1 METNMKEVVETA
13 IYHKYGSF
21 SKFAE
26 SEFGYKIVK
35 SKGNGNQGVV
45 CPHHTS
51 SANKQGDNCM
61 IDDIKNVFNCFS
73 CGHGGSLFDMTMLE
87 KNMDFKESMEWLAE
101 KAGIILE
108 KNPNAQKT
116 VKEIRRA
123 FAVICYKN
131 LMAIKNPSEDV
142 ARYNKLSQYKA
153 EYEGA
158 IQYLAGRG
166 FITKSLKKFEIGYC
180 GVAGVEIE
188 EMFKNGYSV
197 ADLLRANIMMESQKT
212 KKKFVP
218 LKGRITLMASENIY
232 GRKVICDEDRYK
244 HYYSRSQQQ
253 IWNLNTCQYKERD
266 IVFVV
271 EALFDAIAIQQF
283 IDRLHMNWAVVAT
296 CGTGGVK
303 KEELVKTIMATNPKC
318 VMIVPDSDDFLKDGK
333 IHAIGQKK
341 GLEKAYAFE
350 SAGQNT
356 RVVVLPIGKDPGDLA
371 KDKCRATEFK
381 EMVKKALYPV
391 RYEIYLE
398 AHFNDRKSTDNKKEF
413 LNSCKRILSNHKITL
428 RSDMIDWITLLIDGN
443 REEVEDFFKNTFSK
457 ATVLDYF
464 KTCRAHGMKDE
475 EILKHIQSM
484 LP

>member
-1 METNMKEVVETA
+1 MNTKEIVENGIFA
-13 IYHKYGSF
+13 KYGSF
-21 SKFAE
+21 SNFAQ
-26 SEFGYKIVK
+26 SEFGYKTVK
-35 SKGNGNQGVV
+35 AKGNGNIGVV

-51 SANKQGDNCM
+51 SANNQGDNCM
-61 IDDIKNVFNCFS
+61 VDNNKHVFNCFS

-87 KNMDFKESMEWLAE
+87 KNMDFKEAIEWLAE
-101 KAGIILE
+101 KAGITLE
-108 KNPNAQKT
+108 KKQNAQKT

-123 FAVICYKN
+123 FAIICHKN
-131 LMAIKNPSEDV
+131 LMSIKNPSEDV
-142 ARYNKLSQYKA
+142 ARYNKLAKFKD

-158 IQYLAGRG
+158 IQYLAKRG
-166 FITKSLKKFEIGYC
+166 FTIKSLKKFEMGYC
-180 GVAGVEIE
+180 GIAGVEVE
-188 EMFKNGYSV
+188 EMFQNGFSV
-197 ADLLRANIMMESQKT
+197 ADLLRANIMMESQNT

-218 LKGRITLMASENIY
+218 LKGRITMMATDNIY
-232 GRKVICDEDRYK
+232 GRKVVCDDDRYK

-253 IWNLNTCQYKERD
+253 IWNLNTCAYKERD
-266 IVFVV
+266 IVFIV
-271 EALFDAIAIQQF
+271 EALFDGVAIQQF

-303 KEELVKTIMATNPKC
+303 KEELVKAVMATNPKC

-381 EMVKKALYPV
+381 GMVKKALYPV

-428 RSDMIDWITLLIDGN
+428 RSDIIDWITVLIEGN
-443 REEVEDFFKNTFSK
+443 RDEVEDFFKNTFSK